1 MEPLQKDAFRQG
13 YDTCCWFPD
22 TSRMQ
27 DGTKQMVYSEFADV
41 SWSVPLLDN
50 SEHSGKLVL
59 GRNIIG
65 VKLQVLNPAI
75 FMTVLSLL
83 HSFRLSGL
91 LERDLK
97 ALDSV

>member
-1 MEPLQKDAFRQG
+1 
-13 YDTCCWFPD
+13 
-22 TSRMQ
+22 
-27 DGTKQMVYSEFADV
+27 MVYSEFADV
-41 SWSVPLLDN
+41 SWSVSFLDN

-65 VKLQVLNPAI
+65 VKLQVLNPTV
-75 FMTVLSLL
+75 FMTALCLL